1 MPQLSPSR
9 GANGAS
15 AATDDWLVRPVCMSD
30 APLLVFCFH
39 CAGGSAG
46 QFLKWNMLG
55 GGDVAFAGVQLPGR
69 ERRYREPPLQD
80 FSDLIGS
87 LRAAIG
93 PVLDRPYAFFG
104 HSLGALVAFELAR
117 ALRGSGVPLPRH
129 LFVAARSAP
138 QLARDFPA
146 LDELP
151 LPRLLEVLRRY
162 GGINEAMLGD
172 TDVMSGLLP
181 TIRADFRLV
190 RRYVYR
196 HEPPFDF
203 PISAVGGTADES
215 CSESDLRAWGE
226 QTRARFRCNLLAGGH
241 FFLREHAATVVTD
254 IIRTLL
260 ASE

>member
-1 MPQLSPSR
+1 
-9 GANGAS
+9 
-15 AATDDWLVRPVCMSD
+15 MSD
-30 APLLVFCFH
+30 APLRVFCFH

-46 QFLKWNMLG
+46 QFLQWNMLG
-55 GGDVAFAGVQLPGR
+55 GGNVTFAGVQLPGR
-69 ERRYREPPLQD
+69 ERRYREPPPQD
-80 FSDLIGS
+80 FPHLIGS
-87 LRAAIG
+87 LSAAIR

-117 ALRGSGVPLPRH
+117 ALRASSVPPPRH
-129 LFVAARSAP
+129 LFVASRSAP

-172 TDVMSGLLP
+172 ADVMSGLLP

-196 HEPPFDF
+196 YEPSFDF
-203 PISAVGGTADES
+203 PITALGGSADEF

-226 QTRARFRCNLLAGGH
+226 QTRAQFRCNLLAGGH
-241 FFLREHAATVVTD
+241 FFLREHAATVVTN
-254 IIRTLL
+254 IVRTLL